1 MKTLKN
7 NLFLAA
13 SKISKNSRIIIFV
26 LTLALF
32 VLAAGAPEA
41 IGTINH

>member
-7 NLFLAA
+7 NLF
-13 SKISKNSRIIIFV
+13 IIFSKLAKNARVIVFV
-26 LTLALF
+26 LILTMF

-41 IGTINH
+41 IGTVGH